1 MIKTTYMAVL
11 DREADGRI
19 IASIPG
25 VPGCHAYGRT
35 PAEAVRRVK
44 AALRFY
50 LREIIREGGQPPKQP
65 RPVAVEIQLAV

>member
-1 MIKTTYMAVL
+1 MKATYAAVL
-11 DREADGRI
+11 DRELDGRT

-35 PAEAVRRVK
+35 PAEAIRRVR

-50 LREIIREGGQPPKQP
+50 LRETLREGRKPPEQPKPITVKI
-65 RPVAVEIQLAV
+65 RLAV